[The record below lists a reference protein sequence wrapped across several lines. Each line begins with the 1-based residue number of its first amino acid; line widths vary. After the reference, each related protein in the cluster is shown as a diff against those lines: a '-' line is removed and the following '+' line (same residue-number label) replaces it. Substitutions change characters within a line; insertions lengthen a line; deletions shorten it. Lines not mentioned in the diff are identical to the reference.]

1 MFIKPKKEQSK
12 PKQSKPVK
20 LDSIKP
26 EKQKIPVN
34 EFLKS
39 DELLQLSRDYVLEHE
54 GLTILSW
61 DYVIEHGREWA
72 DGIGWDSYGY
82 RVCDITGDEEI
93 PINGLLYEVVRNG
106 NFWYGYYEE
115 GLETKE
121 DVTFFPS
128 GKVKRYH
135 DLVNGNYYEWRENGN
150 IRLVRI
156 RNEDDLY
163 LHIAENGKITRL
175 TWSEIQSMRSNGYL
189 DSYGYLA

>member
-12 PKQSKPVK
+12 PKQSKSVR
-20 LDSIKP
+20 LNSIKS

-34 EFLKS
+34 EFLKP

-54 GLTILSW
+54 EITILSW
-61 DYVIEHGREWA
+61 DDVIKNGREWA
-72 DGIGWDSYGY
+72 DGIGWDEYGY
-82 RVCDITGDEEI
+82 RVCDKTGDEEI
-93 PINGLLYEVVRNG
+93 PFNGLLYEVVRNG
-106 NFWYGYYEE
+106 NFWYGYYED

-128 GKVKRYH
+128 GEVKRYH
-135 DLVNGNYYEWRENGN
+135 GFGKYYEWRENGN
-150 IRLVRI
+150 IKLVRV

-175 TWSEIQSMRSNGYL
+175 TWSEIQSMRCNVYL
-189 DSYGYLA
+189 D